1 MSMVAMQRPYVL
13 FVVPDTDPINPREEW
28 DNFGTMVC
36 FHKRYTLGDEHS
48 YGDAEE
54 FFHKLVQDSI
64 PAKDVISYVKD
75 GNAETL
81 KLEYDKSGH
90 IWELHAYSEYFKKW
104 FTEYTLTSTLKGN
117 ETELS
122 EAILEQ
128 MKWQDLKALAERT
141 HCILPVYM
149 YDHSGLTVNTT
160 GFSCKWDSGLLG
172 WIYASHDKVKE
183 EFGAVTPETIEKVE
197 KLLAGE
203 VKDYDHYLTGQCY
216 GFRLYK
222 KEEEID
228 SCWGFLGDFRD
239 VQESIKGYLPDEC
252 KDIVEILQERW
263 DNASVEDI
271 LEEIQEKDDEYEPDC
286 EPEDEEIVR

>member
-1 MSMVAMQRPYVL
+1 MPMVATQRPYVL

-54 FFHKLVQDSI
+54 FFQKLVQDSI
-64 PAKDVISYVKD
+64 PAKDIISYVKD
-75 GNAETL
+75 GNAENL

-117 ETELS
+117 EAELS

-183 EFGAVTPETIEKVE
+183 EFGVVTPETIEKVE

-239 VQESIKGYLPDEC
+239 VQESIKGYMPDEC

-286 EPEDEEIVR
+286 EPEDEEIER